1 MENRESP
8 KTTGISDITG
18 KVVRVRHA
26 SEADVAFIEE
36 TMKKYR
42 LGTENL
48 DYDNFVVAT
57 ENREIVGFGNLKKT
71 GGIYEVGCIVVVE
84 SKRGRGIG
92 HLIVKHLMDYAPVDR
107 VYVMT
112 DQTDYFRKLGFVEM
126 KDRPKEYLEAL
137 NKVCEAGGKEK
148 VLMSCEKTGR

>member
-26 SEADVAFIEE
+26 SEADAAFIEE

-84 SKRGRGIG
+84 AKRGRGIG

-148 VLMSCEKTGR
+148 VLMSYEKTGR